1 MLVLGRKVGEYVQVG
16 DDIQVHVVDVRGGNV
31 RIGIAAPKDVQI
43 TRPELESGPGSSDK
57 TDS

>member
-16 DDIQVHVVDVRGGNV
+16 HDIQVHVVDVRGGNV
-31 RIGIAAPKDVQI
+31 RIGIVAPKEVQI
-43 TRPELESGPGSSDK
+43 TRPELESGLGSSDK